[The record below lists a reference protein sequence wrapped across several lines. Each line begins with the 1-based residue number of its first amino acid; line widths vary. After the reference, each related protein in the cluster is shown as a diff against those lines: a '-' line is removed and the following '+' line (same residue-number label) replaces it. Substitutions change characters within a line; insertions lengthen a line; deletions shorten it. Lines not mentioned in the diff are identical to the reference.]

1 MTSKE
6 EEEKEWDQLEINIES
21 MKAAPVVLNA
31 LIKYL
36 IDKEIITKKELLEY
50 IRKDQMI
57 GRKA

>member
-1 MTSKE
+1 MNGKE
-6 EEEKEWDQLEINIES
+6 EEQEWDQLEINIES

>member
-1 MTSKE
+1 MNGKE
-6 EEEKEWDQLEINIES
+6 EEQEWDQLEINIES

-36 IDKEIITKKELLEY
+36 IDKGIITKKELLEY

>member
-1 MTSKE
+1 MNGKE
-6 EEEKEWDQLEINIES
+6 EEQEWDQLEINIES

-50 IRKDQMI
+50 IRKDQ
-57 GRKA
+57 RVSR